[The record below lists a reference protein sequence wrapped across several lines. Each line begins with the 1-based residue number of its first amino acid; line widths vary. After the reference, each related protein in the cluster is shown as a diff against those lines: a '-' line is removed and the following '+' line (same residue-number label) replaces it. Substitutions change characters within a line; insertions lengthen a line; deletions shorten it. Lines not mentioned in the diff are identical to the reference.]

1 MPMRNKKKMNPVIS
15 NFILTQSAREHI
27 CRKYDCG
34 FNFYQAKSIN
44 QVVYN
49 RRREEVTL
57 AAKDIAVFVEDT
69 EYLKRYYSSKNAVDK
84 DEIKDRLL
92 LLSSNYLLNQ
102 ISMQLPT
109 FSNMSIL

>member
-1 MPMRNKKKMNPVIS
+1 MPMRSRKKVNPVTS

-69 EYLKRYYSSKNAVDK
+69 EYLKRYYSSKNALGK

-102 ISMQLPT
+102 ISTPLPT
-109 FSNMSIL
+109 SSNTSTP